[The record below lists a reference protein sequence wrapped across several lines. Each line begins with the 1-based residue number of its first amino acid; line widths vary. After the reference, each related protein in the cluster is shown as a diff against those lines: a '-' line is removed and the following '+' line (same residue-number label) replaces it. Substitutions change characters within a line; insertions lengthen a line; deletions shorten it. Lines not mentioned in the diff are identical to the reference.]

1 MCSVGI
7 RTILMDVLLW
17 ARAWEMAWVAS
28 VNVSMMVP
36 LISTK
41 ILFLRVDLH
50 LGILAAGVEG
60 LHDFRRI
67 LSVSLS

>member
-1 MCSVGI
+1 MCSGGI
-7 RTILMDVLLW
+7 RIILMDDLFW
-17 ARAWEMAWVAS
+17 ARAWEMAWVEA

-36 LISTK
+36 LISTR
-41 ILFLRVDLH
+41 ILFLRVDRH

-60 LHDFRRI
+60 LHDLRRI